1 VRITQSMMKDQITNN
16 IDSILERISTLQN
29 QSSSG
34 NKFTLPYQDPTDAV
48 LTVNYQSSLNQITT
62 NTSALQQVQGT
73 LKGYDNMIG
82 QITSS
87 VQQINALVVQAAN
100 GTNTPADRQA
110 IADQVEQLR
119 NSIAQDGNT
128 NVSGTYVFA
137 GATNSQPVSPLTSG
151 SATTYF
157 YTSTSAT
164 GANLTLNLGNAEI
177 DTNVTLQQLF
187 GYKGQLSN
195 SLISYSTG
203 GSISYSTGGSMLNEG
218 LLDKIIQDLQN
229 NDVSNLSGPDLKDL
243 QSYENSLAVVTTQVG
258 SQEQAVQN
266 LITSNQN
273 LNTYVTQLMSTAQ
286 GTDMVKVL
294 SDLSL
299 QETVYQA
306 ALQTSASS
314 LLPTLANFLSGS
326 GA

>member
-203 GSISYSTGGSMLNEG
+203 GSMLNEG

>member
-1 VRITQSMMKDQITNN
+1 MRITQSMMKDQITNN

-203 GSISYSTGGSMLNEG
+203 GSMLNEG

>member
-203 GSISYSTGGSMLNEG
+203 GSMLNEG

-229 NDVSNLSGPDLKDL
+229 NDVSNLSGPDLQDL

>member
-203 GSISYSTGGSMLNEG
+203 GSTMLNEG

>member
-1 VRITQSMMKDQITNN
+1 MRITQSMMKDQITNN

-195 SLISYSTG
+195 SLISYSN
-203 GSISYSTGGSMLNEG
+203 STGGSTMLNEG

>member
-1 VRITQSMMKDQITNN
+1 MRITQSMMKDQITNN

-177 DTNVTLQQLF
+177 DTNVTLKQLF

-195 SLISYSTG
+195 SL
-203 GSISYSTGGSMLNEG
+203 ISYSTGGSMLNEG

-229 NDVSNLSGPDLKDL
+229 NDVSNLSGPDLQDL

>member
-1 VRITQSMMKDQITNN
+1 MMKDQITNN

-203 GSISYSTGGSMLNEG
+203 GSMLNEG

-229 NDVSNLSGPDLKDL
+229 NDVSNLSGPDLQDL

>member
-1 VRITQSMMKDQITNN
+1 MRITQSMMKDQITNN

-137 GATNSQPVSPLTSG
+137 GATNSQPVSPFTSG

-195 SLISYSTG
+195 SL
-203 GSISYSTGGSMLNEG
+203 ISYSTGGSMLNEG